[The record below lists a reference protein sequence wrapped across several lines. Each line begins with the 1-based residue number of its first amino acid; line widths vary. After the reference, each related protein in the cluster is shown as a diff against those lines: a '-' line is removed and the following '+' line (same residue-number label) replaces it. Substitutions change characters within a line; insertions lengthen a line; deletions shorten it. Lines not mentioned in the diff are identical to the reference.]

1 MAAGVARLCGD
12 HGPRWALP
20 LRPPLCLACS
30 VETLGD
36 GSASLVRKKHVLSR
50 LQDALAWQALP
61 VVQLLAQD
69 ERVCMHL
76 IGTLFGMLHSVE
88 DSSALNLLVEV
99 LVRLVVELKSEQYL
113 HCILDE
119 SQKELCKATTMR
131 SSLPTFSLL
140 GKLADAIPGFADI
153 LVVKHNNLVDHL
165 LMGLTYPNESIKA
178 AVCYLYGK
186 LYSSPVG
193 TERLSGH
200 FEERLCGVFLNTLE
214 CAQTK
219 ELQVNC
225 LGLLKELLKS
235 DHFVSILMNNS
246 KTEEETENPDF
257 LEGENPLPLVLKK
270 LLLTRDEML
279 QAASSHCMAAVLV
292 HSPSRYAPAFIHA
305 DVPEFLFECLLSK
318 SEILIWS
325 VYCCLLLLTEERLFF
340 SKCHT
345 VYGIESLV
353 RSLQGVLLLNNVE
366 LHKQGLLLFTEIL
379 KRQPVEIKLFTNRG
393 VCIEAIDVL
402 METVNC
408 PVLEVAVEAVKAV
421 AAFLRKDHL
430 SCPPV
435 PYEELQKLLE
445 AVLKRCADLS
455 PPQSSKRHAVSQK
468 LLLVVSQSH
477 PTNRNLGGVPQRQ
490 SQFLLNTLESFRNAC
505 RLAVQFQGDFMAQE
519 NAFTAPNSESKD
531 TLSNFSEFLLR
542 ICDNLCIPMVMSY
555 LERAVSPS
563 VTEVFISTL
572 NTLFTVV
579 PSMRNNILVLHPP
592 DTGAEGQV
600 LLCAEL
606 MPEPLLSHRE
616 EENFSGGQQEMS
628 ELLLKGL
635 PQLNYTIAE
644 SLLLLS
650 ETPEP
655 FFLDQSLCSHQ
666 HCFILLLY
674 FAYTF
679 GDRFVPDAE
688 LFLAVRNFLLSA
700 QDCGDC
706 PPPHILRAALYLLA
720 VCQDK
725 GKALDVRSLSTIK
738 RILDNLPDL
747 SLVYVHCPLL
757 LKFFLRYPE
766 LMGRFGHQVLQLWF
780 SWEDCKQ
787 TEAEEADCGTS
798 SQLNTANPLLP
809 ILKSNSSILLILLDL
824 VSSSSVEVAWKVL
837 MTLRT
842 FLERNEDVLVCDLL
856 RSRFLQILQQLLV
869 ESSSATLQ
877 ANRNLPV
884 LLSLLFLVQLRS
896 KGIRELDSTDLRLL
910 HQVSNLCGK
919 CSPRDTDLLQPS
931 LNFLYWSL
939 HQTTPCS
946 QQRAVA
952 VLLSN
957 VSLLELLQKVLE
969 CTWLWSPPSR
979 PAHLSS
985 EDALLCSGWL
995 LVASFLL
1002 YQHRYNTESLNSSAT
1017 LTHAVVPIPGLSVGP
1032 SSCREGQLLATA
1044 GFWLP
1049 GSSVLLPGSVAK
1061 VEPCLMVAV
1070 PATSCAW
1077 QADSHMLEVLQG
1089 VVRTRETSCQQL
1101 PDNSV
1106 SIMQFLRAV
1115 LRQNFSSSLLVIA
1128 GQNKAPSAT
1137 QPQPS
1142 SLQDTA
1148 LHPLAM
1154 QQVFSLVVSLQ
1165 NLLVHV
1171 QLQRRVMRRREN
1183 ALAAVQCSEKE
1194 DLLLSQAVVACLET
1208 LVEYLYV
1215 KNQDVALHV
1224 ASQPWHRFLL
1234 FTLLSGGQK
1243 SFLQPEVLRLMT
1255 LFVRYQSSNIISQ
1268 KEISQIIQEAAEANI
1283 AELSEA
1289 TSCALHLFLSQI
1301 QSSHYHVEPEQSE
1314 IIQTLLDRLL
1324 GQRTTCVKHQD
1335 IVYPL
1340 IADVCDRGH
1349 YQLPCGERGNMQYL
1363 FFSQTCFCLP
1373 VFITLYCLKRVAVM
1387 EVAMAVI
1394 SCGCGDFLHLDEGI
1408 WMGETFKS
1416 WWLGRI
1422 LDALEVQQWGYVNKI
1437 VMDTEDKILWS
1448 QWSFDFSSGLPTLM
1462 FLTYVGSQVPWLGKG
1477 WFSNENLLSVICQMW
1492 KFHRMPAFP
1501 LVSTHAVNDRCL
1513 GSVAVSLSHIRD

>member
-1 MAAGVARLCGD
+1 
-12 HGPRWALP
+12 
-20 LRPPLCLACS
+20 
-30 VETLGD
+30 
-36 GSASLVRKKHVLSR
+36 
-50 LQDALAWQALP
+50 
-61 VVQLLAQD
+61 
-69 ERVCMHL
+69 
-76 IGTLFGMLHSVE
+76 
-88 DSSALNLLVEV
+88 
-99 LVRLVVELKSEQYL
+99 
-113 HCILDE
+113 
-119 SQKELCKATTMR
+119 MR

-165 LMGLTYPNESIKA
+165 LMGLMYPNEGIKA

-270 LLLTRDEML
+270 LLLTRDELL

-305 DVPEFLFECLLSK
+305 DVPEFLFECLLCK
-318 SEILIWS
+318 SEILMWS

-379 KRQPVEIKLFTNRG
+379 KRQPVEIKLFTNRA

-455 PPQSSKRHAVSQK
+455 PPQSSKRHTGD
-468 LLLVVSQSH
+468 LLFSMSQSH
-477 PTNRNLGGVPQRQ
+477 LTNRNLGRVPQRQ
-490 SQFLLNTLESFRNAC
+490 GQFLHNTLESFRNAC
-505 RLAVQFQGDFMAQE
+505 RLAVQFQGDLMAQE

-542 ICDNLCIPMVMSY
+542 ICDSLCIPMVMSY

-572 NTLFTVV
+572 TTLFTVV
-579 PSMRNNILVLHPP
+579 PSMRNKFSKKLASSSFIRLTLELKARFCSVQSNPVLNH
-592 DTGAEGQV
+592 TCSSF
-600 LLCAEL
+600 LCSLCLNLYSATEKRRT
-606 MPEPLLSHRE
+606 SQE
-616 EENFSGGQQEMS
+616 EQEMS

-655 FFLDQSLCSHQ
+655 FCLDQSLCSHQ

-688 LFLAVRNFLLSA
+688 LFLAVRNFLISA
-700 QDCGDC
+700 QDHGDC

-837 MTLRT
+837 MILRT

-869 ESSSATLQ
+869 ESSSASLQ
-877 ANRNLPV
+877 GNRNLPV

-919 CSPRDTDLLQPS
+919 CRPRDTELLQPS

-979 PAHLSS
+979 PAYLSS

-995 LVASFLL
+995 LVASLLL
-1002 YQHRYNTESLNSSAT
+1002 YQHRYNTEVHQT
-1017 LTHAVVPIPGLSVGP
+1017 LSVD
-1032 SSCREGQLLATA
+1032 LT
-1044 GFWLP
+1044 
-1049 GSSVLLPGSVAK
+1049 
-1061 VEPCLMVAV
+1061 
-1070 PATSCAW
+1070 
-1077 QADSHMLEVLQG
+1077 EVLNA
-1089 VVRTRETSCQQL
+1089 VIFRNKKPIL
-1101 PDNSV
+1101 LLV

-1115 LRQNFSSSLLVIA
+1115 LRQNFSSLLVIV
-1128 GQNKAPSAT
+1128 GQNKAPGAT
-1137 QPQPS
+1137 QSQPS

-1148 LHPLAM
+1148 LYPLAM

-1171 QLQRRVMRRREN
+1171 QLQ
-1183 ALAAVQCSEKE
+1183 K

-1255 LFVRYQSSNIISQ
+1255 LFVRYQSNNIISQ

-1289 TSCALHLFLSQI
+1289 TSCALHLFLSQAAEANMDFLI
-1301 QSSHYHVEPEQSE
+1301 ICPFLLALLLSQGSFTDLEKQRVDSGLEIYKKLFEVKRKDQMNALKNLIELNDINQQYKIIDIMLKGLFKVLEDSRAVLIAADVPPDGPFPQDEKIKDAYSHVVENTAFFGDVVLRFPKIVHHYFDRNSNWNSLIRWGIGFCNLTGVFEQGPHSQVLRLMAQELGISEKSPDYRNPFKTDQSE
-1314 IIQTLLDRLL
+1314 FF
-1324 GQRTTCVKHQD
+1324 
-1335 IVYPL
+1335 PS
-1340 IADVCDRGH
+1340 ADTFQKALRDEEKRRKKEEKRKEIRKG
-1349 YQLPCGERGNMQYL
+1349 PRISR
-1363 FFSQTCFCLP
+1363 SQSEL
-1373 VFITLYCLKRVAVM
+1373 
-1387 EVAMAVI
+1387 
-1394 SCGCGDFLHLDEGI
+1394 
-1408 WMGETFKS
+1408 
-1416 WWLGRI
+1416 
-1422 LDALEVQQWGYVNKI
+1422 
-1437 VMDTEDKILWS
+1437 
-1448 QWSFDFSSGLPTLM
+1448 
-1462 FLTYVGSQVPWLGKG
+1462 
-1477 WFSNENLLSVICQMW
+1477 
-1492 KFHRMPAFP
+1492 
-1501 LVSTHAVNDRCL
+1501 
-1513 GSVAVSLSHIRD
+1513 

>member
-1 MAAGVARLCGD
+1 
-12 HGPRWALP
+12 
-20 LRPPLCLACS
+20 CL
-30 VETLGD
+30 
-36 GSASLVRKKHVLSR
+36 
-50 LQDALAWQALP
+50 
-61 VVQLLAQD
+61 
-69 ERVCMHL
+69 
-76 IGTLFGMLHSVE
+76 
-88 DSSALNLLVEV
+88 V

-113 HCILDE
+113 RCILDE

-131 SSLPTFSLL
+131 GSLPTFTLL

-153 LVVKHNNLVDHL
+153 LVVEHSNLVDHL
-165 LMGLTYPNESIKA
+165 LMGLTYPNEGIKA

-193 TERLSGH
+193 TERLSAH
-200 FEERLCGVFLNTLE
+200 FEERLCGLFLNTLGH
-214 CAQTK
+214 AQTK

-235 DHFVSILMNNS
+235 DHFVSTLMNNS
-246 KTEEETENPDF
+246 KTEEESENPDV
-257 LEGENPLPLVLKK
+257 LQGENPLPLVLKK

-279 QAASSHCMAAVLV
+279 QAASSHCVAAVLV

-305 DVPEFLFECLLSK
+305 DVPEFLFECLLCK

-353 RSLQGVLLLNNVE
+353 RSLQDVLQLNNVE

-379 KRQPVEIKLFTNRG
+379 KRQPVEINLFTHRG

-408 PVLEVAVEAVKAV
+408 PVLEVVVEAVRAV

-430 SCPPV
+430 SSPPV

-455 PPQSSKRHAVSQK
+455 PPQSSKRHAGDLLFSVSH
-468 LLLVVSQSH
+468 SH
-477 PTNRNLGGVPQRQ
+477 SANRNLSRVPQRQ
-490 SQFLLNTLESFRNAC
+490 GEFLLNTLESFRNAC
-505 RLAVQFQGDFMAQE
+505 RLAVEFQSDPMAQE

-531 TLSNFSEFLLR
+531 TLSNFCEFLLR
-542 ICDNLCIPMVMSY
+542 ICDSLCIPMVMNY

-563 VTEVFISTL
+563 VMEVFISTL

-579 PSMRNNILVLHPP
+579 PNMRNKFSKKLASSSFIQLTLELKGRFCSVQSNPALNQACSSFLYS
-592 DTGAEGQV
+592 
-600 LLCAEL
+600 LC
-606 MPEPLLSHRE
+606 LSLYSTTEKERTSSQE
-616 EENFSGGQQEMS
+616 QEMS
-628 ELLLKGL
+628 ELLQKGL
-635 PQLNYTIAE
+635 PQLNYTVAE
-644 SLLLLS
+644 SLLLLA
-650 ETPEP
+650 ETLEP
-655 FFLDQSLCSHQ
+655 FCLDQSLCSHQ

-674 FAYTF
+674 FAYTL
-679 GDRFVPDAE
+679 GDSSNLFECRFVPEAE
-688 LFLAVRNFLLSA
+688 LFVAIRNFLLSA
-700 QDCGDC
+700 QEHGDC
-706 PPPHILRAALYLLA
+706 PPPYVLRAALYLLA

-725 GKALDVRSLSTIK
+725 GKALDLRSLCTIR

-747 SLVYVHCPLL
+747 SLVY
-757 LKFFLRYPE
+757 
-766 LMGRFGHQVLQLWF
+766 GFGHQVLQLWF
-780 SWEDCKQ
+780 SWGDCKQ
-787 TEAEEADCGTS
+787 TETAGGGFGVSDHLDSTS
-798 SQLNTANPLLP
+798 PLLP

-824 VSSSSVEVAWKVL
+824 VCSSSVEVAWKVL

-869 ESSSATLQ
+869 ECSSASLQ

-896 KGIRELDSTDLRLL
+896 KGVRELDSTDFKLL

-919 CSPRDTDLLQPS
+919 CRTMDTDLLQPS

-969 CTWLWSPPSR
+969 CTWLRSPPSE
-979 PAHLSS
+979 PAYLSS

-995 LVASFLL
+995 LAASLLL
-1002 YQHRYNTESLNSSAT
+1002 YQHRYNTEVHQTLSLD
-1017 LTHAVVPIPGLSVGP
+1017 LT
-1032 SSCREGQLLATA
+1032 
-1044 GFWLP
+1044 
-1049 GSSVLLPGSVAK
+1049 
-1061 VEPCLMVAV
+1061 
-1070 PATSCAW
+1070 
-1077 QADSHMLEVLQG
+1077 EVLNAVIFRKKQPI
-1089 VVRTRETSCQQL
+1089 L
-1101 PDNSV
+1101 LLV
-1106 SIMQFLRAV
+1106 SIMQFLKAL
-1115 LRQNFSSSLLVIA
+1115 LRQNFSSSLLVIV
-1128 GQNKAPSAT
+1128 GQNTAQGAM

-1142 SLQDTA
+1142 SLEDAA
-1148 LHPLAM
+1148 LHPLAV
-1154 QQVFSLVVSLQ
+1154 QQVFPLVVSLQ

-1171 QLQRRVMRRREN
+1171 QLQ
-1183 ALAAVQCSEKE
+1183 K

-1255 LFVRYQSSNIISQ
+1255 LFLKYQSSNIISQ
-1268 KEISQIIQEAAEANI
+1268 KEISQILQEASEANL
-1283 AELSEA
+1283 AELPEA
-1289 TSCALHLFLSQI
+1289 MSRALHLFLCQI
-1301 QSSHYHVEPEQSE
+1301 QSSHCQVEPAQSGT
-1314 IIQTLLDRLL
+1314 IQTLLERLL
-1324 GQRTTCVKHQD
+1324 EQRSTCVKHQD
-1335 IVYPL
+1335 IV
-1340 IADVCDRGH
+1340 
-1349 YQLPCGERGNMQYL
+1349 
-1363 FFSQTCFCLP
+1363 
-1373 VFITLYCLKRVAVM
+1373 
-1387 EVAMAVI
+1387 
-1394 SCGCGDFLHLDEGI
+1394 
-1408 WMGETFKS
+1408 
-1416 WWLGRI
+1416 
-1422 LDALEVQQWGYVNKI
+1422 
-1437 VMDTEDKILWS
+1437 
-1448 QWSFDFSSGLPTLM
+1448 
-1462 FLTYVGSQVPWLGKG
+1462 
-1477 WFSNENLLSVICQMW
+1477 
-1492 KFHRMPAFP
+1492 
-1501 LVSTHAVNDRCL
+1501 
-1513 GSVAVSLSHIRD
+1513 

>member
-1 MAAGVARLCGD
+1 
-12 HGPRWALP
+12 
-20 LRPPLCLACS
+20 
-30 VETLGD
+30 
-36 GSASLVRKKHVLSR
+36 LVRKKHVLSR
-50 LQDALAWQALP
+50 LQDALAWQAVS
-61 VVQLLAQD
+61 VVQLLAPD

-76 IGTLFGMLHSVE
+76 IGTLFGLLHSVE
-88 DSSALNLLVEV
+88 DSSALNLFVEV

-113 HCILDE
+113 CCILNE

-131 SSLPTFSLL
+131 SSLPTFALL
-140 GKLADAIPGFADI
+140 GKLADAIPGFAEI

-165 LMGLTYPNESIKA
+165 LMGLMYPNEAIKA

-200 FEERLCGVFLNTLE
+200 FEERLCGVVLNTLG

-219 ELQVNC
+219 ELQINC

-246 KTEEETENPDF
+246 KTEEDTESPHF
-257 LEGENPLPLVLKK
+257 SEGENPLPLVLKK

-305 DVPEFLFECLLSK
+305 DVPEFLFECLLCK

-345 VYGIESLV
+345 VYGIESLL

-430 SCPPV
+430 SSPPV

-455 PPQSSKRHAVSQK
+455 PPQSSKRPA
-468 LLLVVSQSH
+468 SH
-477 PTNRNLGGVPQRQ
+477 PANRNLGRVPQRQ
-490 SQFLLNTLESFRNAC
+490 GQFLLNTLESFRNAC
-505 RLAVQFQGDFMAQE
+505 RLAVEFQGDFMAKE

-542 ICDNLCIPMVMSY
+542 ICDSLCIPMVMSC
-555 LERAVSPS
+555 LERAVSLS

-579 PSMRNNILVLHPP
+579 PNMRNKFSKKLASSSFIRLTLELKARFCSVQSNPVLNH
-592 DTGAEGQV
+592 TCSSFLCSLCLNLYSATEKRRTSQEGK
-600 LLCAEL
+600 E
-606 MPEPLLSHRE
+606 
-616 EENFSGGQQEMS
+616 QEMS
-628 ELLLKGL
+628 ELLQKGL

-655 FFLDQSLCSHQ
+655 FSLDQSLCSHQ

-674 FAYTF
+674 FSYTF
-679 GDRFVPDAE
+679 GDSCYSFHSNLLQCRFVPDAE
-688 LFLAVRNFLLSA
+688 LFVAVRNFLLSA
-700 QDCGDC
+700 QDHGDC

-720 VCQDK
+720 DCQDK
-725 GKALDVRSLSTIK
+725 GKALELRSLSTIR

-757 LKFFLRYPE
+757 LKFFLHYPE
-766 LMGRFGHQVLQLWF
+766 LMGRFGHQILQLWF

-787 TEAEEADCGTS
+787 TEAEEADFGASDQLS
-798 SQLNTANPLLP
+798 SANPLLP

-824 VSSSSVEVAWKVL
+824 VCSSSVEVAWKVL
-837 MTLRT
+837 MALRT

-896 KGIRELDSTDLRLL
+896 KGIRELDSTDFKLL

-919 CSPRDTDLLQPS
+919 CRPRDTDLLQPS

-979 PAHLSS
+979 PAYLSS

-995 LVASFLL
+995 LVASLLL
-1002 YQHRYNTESLNSSAT
+1002 YQHRYNTEVHQT
-1017 LTHAVVPIPGLSVGP
+1017 LSVD
-1032 SSCREGQLLATA
+1032 LT
-1044 GFWLP
+1044 
-1049 GSSVLLPGSVAK
+1049 
-1061 VEPCLMVAV
+1061 
-1070 PATSCAW
+1070 
-1077 QADSHMLEVLQG
+1077 EVLNA
-1089 VVRTRETSCQQL
+1089 VIFRNKKPIL
-1101 PDNSV
+1101 LLV

-1115 LRQNFSSSLLVIA
+1115 LRQNFSSSLLVIV
-1128 GQNKAPSAT
+1128 GQNRAPSAT

-1154 QQVFSLVVSLQ
+1154 QQIFSLVVSLQ
-1165 NLLVHV
+1165 NLLVH
-1171 QLQRRVMRRREN
+1171 
-1183 ALAAVQCSEKE
+1183 K

-1208 LVEYLYV
+1208 LVEYL
-1215 KNQDVALHV
+1215 
-1224 ASQPWHRFLL
+1224 
-1234 FTLLSGGQK
+1234 
-1243 SFLQPEVLRLMT
+1243 
-1255 LFVRYQSSNIISQ
+1255 
-1268 KEISQIIQEAAEANI
+1268 
-1283 AELSEA
+1283 
-1289 TSCALHLFLSQI
+1289 
-1301 QSSHYHVEPEQSE
+1301 
-1314 IIQTLLDRLL
+1314 
-1324 GQRTTCVKHQD
+1324 
-1335 IVYPL
+1335 
-1340 IADVCDRGH
+1340 
-1349 YQLPCGERGNMQYL
+1349 
-1363 FFSQTCFCLP
+1363 
-1373 VFITLYCLKRVAVM
+1373 
-1387 EVAMAVI
+1387 
-1394 SCGCGDFLHLDEGI
+1394 
-1408 WMGETFKS
+1408 
-1416 WWLGRI
+1416 
-1422 LDALEVQQWGYVNKI
+1422 
-1437 VMDTEDKILWS
+1437 
-1448 QWSFDFSSGLPTLM
+1448 
-1462 FLTYVGSQVPWLGKG
+1462 
-1477 WFSNENLLSVICQMW
+1477 
-1492 KFHRMPAFP
+1492 
-1501 LVSTHAVNDRCL
+1501 
-1513 GSVAVSLSHIRD
+1513 

>member
-1 MAAGVARLCGD
+1 MAAGCARPSGG
-12 HGPRWALP
+12 HGARWALP
-20 LRPPLCLACS
+20 LRPPLCLACA

-50 LQDALAWQALP
+50 LHDALAWQALP
-61 VVQLLAQD
+61 VVQLLAPD
-69 ERVCMHL
+69 ERVCIHL
-76 IGTLFGMLHSVE
+76 IGALFGMLHME
-88 DSSALNLLVEV
+88 DSGALDLFIEV

-113 HCILDE
+113 RCILDE

-131 SSLPTFSLL
+131 GSLPTFTLL

-153 LVVKHNNLVDHL
+153 LVVEHSNLVDHL
-165 LMGLTYPNESIKA
+165 LMGLTYPNEGIKA

-193 TERLSGH
+193 TERLSAL
-200 FEERLCGVFLNTLE
+200 FEERLCGLFLNTLGH
-214 CAQTK
+214 AQTK

-225 LGLLKELLKS
+225 LGLLKELLKC

-246 KTEEETENPDF
+246 KTEEESENPDL
-257 LEGENPLPLVLKK
+257 LEGDNPLPLVLKK

-279 QAASSHCMAAVLV
+279 QAASSHCVAAVLV

-305 DVPEFLFECLLSK
+305 DVPEFLFECLSCN

-353 RSLQGVLLLNNVE
+353 RSLQDVLQLNNVE

-408 PVLEVAVEAVKAV
+408 PVLEVVVEAVRAV

-430 SCPPV
+430 SSPPV

-455 PPQSSKRHAVSQK
+455 PPQSSKRHAGD
-468 LLLVVSQSH
+468 LLFSVSQSH
-477 PTNRNLGGVPQRQ
+477 PANRSLSRVPQRQ
-490 SQFLLNTLESFRNAC
+490 GQFLLNTLESFRNAC
-505 RLAVQFQGDFMAQE
+505 RLAVEFQSDPMAQE

-542 ICDNLCIPMVMSY
+542 ICDSLCIPMVMNY

-563 VTEVFISTL
+563 VMEVFISTL

-579 PSMRNNILVLHPP
+579 PNMRNKFSKKLASSSFIRLTLELKARFCSVQSNPALNQ
-592 DTGAEGQV
+592 ACSSF
-600 LLCAEL
+600 LCSL
-606 MPEPLLSHRE
+606 CLSLYSTTEKERTSSQE
-616 EENFSGGQQEMS
+616 EQEMS
-628 ELLLKGL
+628 ELLQKGL

-644 SLLLLS
+644 SLLLLA

-655 FFLDQSLCSHQ
+655 FSLDQSLCSHQ
-666 HCFILLLY
+666 HCFILLLH
-674 FAYTF
+674 FAYTL
-679 GDRFVPDAE
+679 GDRFVPEAE
-688 LFLAVRNFLLSA
+688 LFLAIRNFLLSA
-700 QDCGDC
+700 QDHGDC
-706 PPPHILRAALYLLA
+706 PPPYILRAALYLLA

-725 GKALDVRSLSTIK
+725 GKALDLRSLCTIR

-757 LKFFLRYPE
+757 LKFFLRYRE

-780 SWEDCKQ
+780 SWGDCKQ
-787 TEAEEADCGTS
+787 TETEEAGFGGSDQLS
-798 SQLNTANPLLP
+798 SANPLLP

-824 VSSSSVEVAWKVL
+824 VCSSSVEVAWKVL

-856 RSRFLQILQQLLV
+856 RSQFLQILQQLLV
-869 ESSSATLQ
+869 ESSSASLQ

-896 KGIRELDSTDLRLL
+896 KGVRELDSTDFKLL

-919 CSPRDTDLLQPS
+919 CRPRDTDLLQPS

-969 CTWLWSPPSR
+969 CTWLRSPPCE
-979 PAHLSS
+979 PAYLSS

-995 LVASFLL
+995 LVASLLL
-1002 YQHRYNTESLNSSAT
+1002 YQHRYNTEVHQTLSLD
-1017 LTHAVVPIPGLSVGP
+1017 LT
-1032 SSCREGQLLATA
+1032 
-1044 GFWLP
+1044 
-1049 GSSVLLPGSVAK
+1049 
-1061 VEPCLMVAV
+1061 
-1070 PATSCAW
+1070 
-1077 QADSHMLEVLQG
+1077 EVLNAIIF
-1089 VVRTRETSCQQL
+1089 RKKKPIL
-1101 PDNSV
+1101 LLV

-1115 LRQNFSSSLLVIA
+1115 LRQNFSSSLLVIV
-1128 GQNKAPSAT
+1128 GQNTAQGAA

-1142 SLQDTA
+1142 SLQDAA
-1148 LHPLAM
+1148 LQPLAM
-1154 QQVFSLVVSLQ
+1154 QQVSSLVVSLQ

-1171 QLQRRVMRRREN
+1171 QLQ
-1183 ALAAVQCSEKE
+1183 K

-1234 FTLLSGGQK
+1234 FTLLNGGQK
-1243 SFLQPEVLRLMT
+1243 SFLQPEVLRLMA
-1255 LFVRYQSSNIISQ
+1255 LFLRYQSSNIISQ
-1268 KEISQIIQEAAEANI
+1268 KEISQILQEAAEANF
-1283 AELSEA
+1283 AELPEA
-1289 TSCALHLFLSQI
+1289 TSRALHLFLCQM
-1301 QSSHYHVEPEQSE
+1301 QSSHGQVEPVQSRT
-1314 IIQTLLDRLL
+1314 IQTLLERLL
-1324 GQRTTCVKHQD
+1324 GQRTTCAKHQD
-1335 IVYPL
+1335 IV
-1340 IADVCDRGH
+1340 
-1349 YQLPCGERGNMQYL
+1349 
-1363 FFSQTCFCLP
+1363 
-1373 VFITLYCLKRVAVM
+1373 
-1387 EVAMAVI
+1387 
-1394 SCGCGDFLHLDEGI
+1394 
-1408 WMGETFKS
+1408 
-1416 WWLGRI
+1416 
-1422 LDALEVQQWGYVNKI
+1422 
-1437 VMDTEDKILWS
+1437 
-1448 QWSFDFSSGLPTLM
+1448 
-1462 FLTYVGSQVPWLGKG
+1462 
-1477 WFSNENLLSVICQMW
+1477 
-1492 KFHRMPAFP
+1492 
-1501 LVSTHAVNDRCL
+1501 CL

>member
-1 MAAGVARLCGD
+1 MAAARWLL
-12 HGPRWALP
+12 W
-20 LRPPLCLACS
+20 
-30 VETLGD
+30 
-36 GSASLVRKKHVLSR
+36 LVRKKHVLSR

-140 GKLADAIPGFADI
+140 GKLADSIPGFADT

-165 LMGLTYPNESIKA
+165 LMGLTYPNEGIKA

-193 TERLSGH
+193 IERLSGH
-200 FEERLCGVFLNTLE
+200 FEERLCGVFLNILE

-246 KTEEETENPDF
+246 KAEEETENPDF

-292 HSPSRYAPAFIHA
+292 HSPSRYAPAFIRA
-305 DVPEFLFECLLSK
+305 DVPEFLFECLLCK

-393 VCIEAIDVL
+393 VCMEAIDVL
-402 METVNC
+402 TETVNC

-430 SCPPV
+430 SSPPV

-455 PPQSSKRHAVSQK
+455 PPQSSKRHAGD
-468 LLLVVSQSH
+468 LLFSVSQSH
-477 PTNRNLGGVPQRQ
+477 PANRNLGRVPQRQ
-490 SQFLLNTLESFRNAC
+490 GQFLLNTLESFRNAC

-542 ICDNLCIPMVMSY
+542 ICDSLCIPMVMSY

-563 VTEVFISTL
+563 VAEVFISTL

-579 PSMRNNILVLHPP
+579 PSMRNKFSKKLASSSFIRLTLELKARFCSVQSNPVLNH
-592 DTGAEGQV
+592 TCSSF
-600 LLCAEL
+600 LCSLCLNLYSATEKRRT
-606 MPEPLLSHRE
+606 SQE
-616 EENFSGGQQEMS
+616 EQEMS
-628 ELLLKGL
+628 ELLLKSL

-666 HCFILLLY
+666 HSFILLLY

-700 QDCGDC
+700 QDRGDC

-720 VCQDK
+720 VCQDR

-738 RILDNLPDL
+738 RILDNLSDL

-787 TEAEEADCGTS
+787 AEAEEADFGTS

-856 RSRFLQILQQLLV
+856 RSRFLQILQQLLI

-919 CSPRDTDLLQPS
+919 CRPRDTDLLQPS

-939 HQTTPCS
+939 HQTTPFS
-946 QQRAVA
+946 QQKAVA

-969 CTWLWSPPSR
+969 STWLWSPPVR
-979 PAHLSS
+979 AAYLSS

-995 LVASFLL
+995 LVASLLL
-1002 YQHRYNTESLNSSAT
+1002 YQHRYNTEVHQT
-1017 LTHAVVPIPGLSVGP
+1017 LSVD
-1032 SSCREGQLLATA
+1032 LT
-1044 GFWLP
+1044 
-1049 GSSVLLPGSVAK
+1049 
-1061 VEPCLMVAV
+1061 
-1070 PATSCAW
+1070 
-1077 QADSHMLEVLQG
+1077 EVLNA
-1089 VVRTRETSCQQL
+1089 VIFRNKKPIL
-1101 PDNSV
+1101 LLV

-1115 LRQNFSSSLLVIA
+1115 LQQNFSSSLLVIV
-1128 GQNKAPSAT
+1128 GQSTPPSAT

-1154 QQVFSLVVSLQ
+1154 QQVFLLVVSLQ

-1171 QLQRRVMRRREN
+1171 QLQ
-1183 ALAAVQCSEKE
+1183 K

-1283 AELSEA
+1283 GELSEA
-1289 TSCALHLFLSQI
+1289 TSCALHLFLSQL
-1301 QSSHYHVEPEQSE
+1301 QSSHYQVEPEQSG
-1314 IIQTLLDRLL
+1314 IVQTLLDRLL
-1324 GQRTTCVKHQD
+1324 GQKTTCVKHQD
-1335 IVYPL
+1335 IV
-1340 IADVCDRGH
+1340 
-1349 YQLPCGERGNMQYL
+1349 
-1363 FFSQTCFCLP
+1363 
-1373 VFITLYCLKRVAVM
+1373 
-1387 EVAMAVI
+1387 
-1394 SCGCGDFLHLDEGI
+1394 
-1408 WMGETFKS
+1408 
-1416 WWLGRI
+1416 
-1422 LDALEVQQWGYVNKI
+1422 
-1437 VMDTEDKILWS
+1437 
-1448 QWSFDFSSGLPTLM
+1448 
-1462 FLTYVGSQVPWLGKG
+1462 
-1477 WFSNENLLSVICQMW
+1477 
-1492 KFHRMPAFP
+1492 
-1501 LVSTHAVNDRCL
+1501 CL
-1513 GSVAVSLSHIRD
+1513 GSVAVSLSHIGD

>member
-1 MAAGVARLCGD
+1 MAAVPCGG

-20 LRPPLCLACS
+20 LRPPLCLACA

-36 GSASLVRKKHVLSR
+36 GSASLVRRKHVLSR
-50 LQDALAWQALP
+50 LQDALAWQTLP
-61 VVQLLAQD
+61 VVQLLAPD

-113 HCILDE
+113 YFILDE

-140 GKLADAIPGFADI
+140 GKLADAIPGFAEI

-165 LMGLTYPNESIKA
+165 LMGLTYPNEGIKA

-200 FEERLCGVFLNTLE
+200 FEERLCGVFLNTLG

-219 ELQVNC
+219 ELQINC

-235 DHFVSILMNNS
+235 DHFVSVFMNNL
-246 KTEEETENPDF
+246 KTEEESENPDF

-305 DVPEFLFECLLSK
+305 DVPEFLFECLLCK

-430 SCPPV
+430 SSPPV

-455 PPQSSKRHAVSQK
+455 PPQSSKRHAGD
-468 LLLVVSQSH
+468 LLFSVSQSH
-477 PTNRNLGGVPQRQ
+477 LANTNLGRVPQRQ
-490 SQFLLNTLESFRNAC
+490 GQFLLSTLESFRNAC
-505 RLAVQFQGDFMAQE
+505 RLAVEFQDDFMAQE

-542 ICDNLCIPMVMSY
+542 ICDSLCIPMVMSY

-579 PSMRNNILVLHPP
+579 PSMRNKFSKKLASSSFIRLTLEVKARFCSVQSSPVLNH
-592 DTGAEGQV
+592 TCSSF
-600 LLCAEL
+600 LCSLCLNLYSATEK
-606 MPEPLLSHRE
+606 MRTSSQE
-616 EENFSGGQQEMS
+616 EEEMS
-628 ELLLKGL
+628 ELLQKGL

-700 QDCGDC
+700 QDHGDC
-706 PPPHILRAALYLLA
+706 PPPQILRAALYLLA

-725 GKALDVRSLSTIK
+725 GKALDMRSLSTIR

-787 TEAEEADCGTS
+787 TEAEEADFGS
-798 SQLNTANPLLP
+798 SDQLNSANPLLP

-824 VSSSSVEVAWKVL
+824 VCSSSVEVAWKVL

-842 FLERNEDVLVCDLL
+842 FLEKNEDVLVCDLL

-877 ANRNLPV
+877 ANRNLPI

-896 KGIRELDSTDLRLL
+896 KGTRELDSTDFKLL
-910 HQVSNLCGK
+910 HQVCNLCGK
-919 CSPRDTDLLQPS
+919 CKPRDTDLLQPS

-979 PAHLSS
+979 PACLSS

-995 LVASFLL
+995 LVASLLL
-1002 YQHRYNTESLNSSAT
+1002 YQHHYNTEVHQT
-1017 LTHAVVPIPGLSVGP
+1017 LSVD
-1032 SSCREGQLLATA
+1032 LT
-1044 GFWLP
+1044 
-1049 GSSVLLPGSVAK
+1049 
-1061 VEPCLMVAV
+1061 
-1070 PATSCAW
+1070 
-1077 QADSHMLEVLQG
+1077 EVLNA
-1089 VVRTRETSCQQL
+1089 VIFRNKKPIL
-1101 PDNSV
+1101 LIV

-1115 LRQNFSSSLLVIA
+1115 LRQNFSSSLLVIV
-1128 GQNKAPSAT
+1128 GQNTAPSAT

-1142 SLQDTA
+1142 SLQDSA
-1148 LHPLAM
+1148 LRPLAI

-1171 QLQRRVMRRREN
+1171 QLQ
-1183 ALAAVQCSEKE
+1183 K

-1208 LVEYLYV
+1208 LVEYLCV

-1283 AELSEA
+1283 AELPEA
-1289 TSCALHLFLSQI
+1289 TSHALHLFLSQI
-1301 QSSHYHVEPEQSE
+1301 QNSHYQVEPEQSG
-1314 IIQTLLDRLL
+1314 IIPTLLDRLL

-1335 IVYPL
+1335 IV
-1340 IADVCDRGH
+1340 
-1349 YQLPCGERGNMQYL
+1349 
-1363 FFSQTCFCLP
+1363 
-1373 VFITLYCLKRVAVM
+1373 
-1387 EVAMAVI
+1387 
-1394 SCGCGDFLHLDEGI
+1394 
-1408 WMGETFKS
+1408 
-1416 WWLGRI
+1416 
-1422 LDALEVQQWGYVNKI
+1422 
-1437 VMDTEDKILWS
+1437 
-1448 QWSFDFSSGLPTLM
+1448 
-1462 FLTYVGSQVPWLGKG
+1462 
-1477 WFSNENLLSVICQMW
+1477 
-1492 KFHRMPAFP
+1492 
-1501 LVSTHAVNDRCL
+1501 CL
-1513 GSVAVSLSHIRD
+1513 GSVAVSLSHIGD

>member
-1 MAAGVARLCGD
+1 MAAGVPVPVPCGD

-20 LRPPLCLACS
+20 LRPPLCLACA

-36 GSASLVRKKHVLSR
+36 GSLVRKKHVLSR

-61 VVQLLAQD
+61 VVQLLAPD

-76 IGTLFGMLHSVE
+76 IGTLFGKSFAE
-88 DSSALNLLVEV
+88 AWF

-113 HCILDE
+113 YCILDE

-140 GKLADAIPGFADI
+140 GKLADAIPGFY
-153 LVVKHNNLVDHL
+153 VMSHSMDHL
-165 LMGLTYPNESIKA
+165 LMGLTYPNERIKA

-200 FEERLCGVFLNTLE
+200 FEERLCGVFLNTLG

-219 ELQVNC
+219 ELQINC

-235 DHFVSILMNNS
+235 DHFVSIFMNNL
-246 KTEEETENPDF
+246 KTEEESENTDF

-305 DVPEFLFECLLSK
+305 DVPEFLFECLLCK
-318 SEILIWS
+318 SEVVIWS

-353 RSLQGVLLLNNVE
+353 KSLQGVLLLNNVE
-366 LHKQGLLLFTEIL
+366 LHKQGLLLFTEIM

-408 PVLEVAVEAVKAV
+408 PVLEVAVEAVQAV

-430 SCPPV
+430 SSPPV

-455 PPQSSKRHAVSQK
+455 PPQS
-468 LLLVVSQSH
+468 
-477 PTNRNLGGVPQRQ
+477 TNRNLGRAPQRQ
-490 SQFLLNTLESFRNAC
+490 GQFLLNTLESFRNAC
-505 RLAVQFQGDFMAQE
+505 RLAVEFQGDFMAQE

-542 ICDNLCIPMVMSY
+542 ICDSLCIPMVMSY

-572 NTLFTVV
+572 NTLFAVV
-579 PSMRNNILVLHPP
+579 PSMRNKFSKKLGMRTFLIISC
-592 DTGAEGQV
+592 
-600 LLCAEL
+600 LLIFLFLE
-606 MPEPLLSHRE
+606 
-616 EENFSGGQQEMS
+616 QEMS
-628 ELLLKGL
+628 ELLQKGL

-666 HCFILLLY
+666 HCFLLLLY

-700 QDCGDC
+700 QDHGDC

-725 GKALDVRSLSTIK
+725 DKALDMRSLSTIR

-757 LKFFLRYPE
+757 LKFFLHYPE
-766 LMGRFGHQVLQLWF
+766 LMGKCGHQVLQLWF

-787 TEAEEADCGTS
+787 TEVEEADFGSSDQLTS
-798 SQLNTANPLLP
+798 ANPLLP
-809 ILKSNSSILLILLDL
+809 ILKSNTSILLILLDL
-824 VSSSSVEVAWKVL
+824 VCSSSVEVAWKVL

-869 ESSSATLQ
+869 ETELSVPFL
-877 ANRNLPV
+877 ANRNLPI

-896 KGIRELDSTDLRLL
+896 KGIRELDSTDFKLL
-910 HQVSNLCGK
+910 HQVCNLCGK
-919 CSPRDTDLLQPS
+919 CTPRDTDLLQPS

-946 QQRAVA
+946 QQRAAA

-969 CTWLWSPPSR
+969 CTWLWSSPSR
-979 PAHLSS
+979 PACLSS

-995 LVASFLL
+995 LVASLLL
-1002 YQHRYNTESLNSSAT
+1002 YQHRYNTEVHQT
-1017 LTHAVVPIPGLSVGP
+1017 LSVDLTEVLNAVIFRNKKP
-1032 SSCREGQLLATA
+1032 
-1044 GFWLP
+1044 
-1049 GSSVLLPGSVAK
+1049 VLL
-1061 VEPCLMVAV
+1061 L
-1070 PATSCAW
+1070 
-1077 QADSHMLEVLQG
+1077 
-1089 VVRTRETSCQQL
+1089 
-1101 PDNSV
+1101 V

-1128 GQNKAPSAT
+1128 GQNTAPSAT

-1142 SLQDTA
+1142 SLQDSA

-1165 NLLVHV
+1165 NLLVH
-1171 QLQRRVMRRREN
+1171 
-1183 ALAAVQCSEKE
+1183 K

-1243 SFLQPEVLRLMT
+1243 SFLQPEVLRMMT
-1255 LFVRYQSSNIISQ
+1255 LVSSRRVGCSP
-1268 KEISQIIQEAAEANI
+1268 S
-1283 AELSEA
+1283 
-1289 TSCALHLFLSQI
+1289 FLI
-1301 QSSHYHVEPEQSE
+1301 RWYN
-1314 IIQTLLDRLL
+1314 
-1324 GQRTTCVKHQD
+1324 
-1335 IVYPL
+1335 
-1340 IADVCDRGH
+1340 ARG
-1349 YQLPCGERGNMQYL
+1349 L
-1363 FFSQTCFCLP
+1363 
-1373 VFITLYCLKRVAVM
+1373 
-1387 EVAMAVI
+1387 VI
-1394 SCGCGDFLHLDEGI
+1394 
-1408 WMGETFKS
+1408 
-1416 WWLGRI
+1416 
-1422 LDALEVQQWGYVNKI
+1422 
-1437 VMDTEDKILWS
+1437 
-1448 QWSFDFSSGLPTLM
+1448 
-1462 FLTYVGSQVPWLGKG
+1462 GS
-1477 WFSNENLLSVICQMW
+1477 
-1492 KFHRMPAFP
+1492 
-1501 LVSTHAVNDRCL
+1501 
-1513 GSVAVSLSHIRD
+1513 

>member
-1 MAAGVARLCGD
+1 
-12 HGPRWALP
+12 
-20 LRPPLCLACS
+20 
-30 VETLGD
+30 
-36 GSASLVRKKHVLSR
+36 LVRKKHVLSR

-61 VVQLLAQD
+61 VVQLLAPE
-69 ERVCMHL
+69 ERVCMRL

-88 DSSALNLLVEV
+88 DSGALNLLVEV
-99 LVRLVVELKSEQYL
+99 LVRLVAELKSEQYL
-113 HCILDE
+113 CCILDE

-131 SSLPTFSLL
+131 SSLPTFALL

-165 LMGLTYPNESIKA
+165 LMGLTYPNEGIKA

-200 FEERLCGVFLNTLE
+200 FEERLCGVFLNTLG

-246 KTEEETENPDF
+246 KTEEETENSEF

-270 LLLTRDEML
+270 LLLTRDEIL

-305 DVPEFLFECLLSK
+305 DVPEFLFECLLCK

-379 KRQPVEIKLFTNRG
+379 ERQPVEIKLFTNRS
-393 VCIEAIDVL
+393 VCIKAIDVL

-430 SCPPV
+430 SSPPV

-455 PPQSSKRHAVSQK
+455 PPQGSKRHA
-468 LLLVVSQSH
+468 SH
-477 PTNRNLGGVPQRQ
+477 PANKNLGRAPQRQ
-490 SQFLLNTLESFRNAC
+490 GQFLLNTLESFRNAC
-505 RLAVQFQGDFMAQE
+505 RLAVEFQGDFMAQE
-519 NAFTAPNSESKD
+519 NAFTVPNSESKD

-542 ICDNLCIPMVMSY
+542 ICDSLCIPMVMNY
-555 LERAVSPS
+555 LERAVSLS

-579 PSMRNNILVLHPP
+579 PNMRNKFSKKLASSSFIRLTVELKARFCSVQSNPVLNQTCSSFLCSLCLNLYSATEKMRTSSQEGNCSIDTPYLCLPAYILFL
-592 DTGAEGQV
+592 E
-600 LLCAEL
+600 
-606 MPEPLLSHRE
+606 
-616 EENFSGGQQEMS
+616 QEMS
-628 ELLLKGL
+628 KLLQKGL
-635 PQLNYTIAE
+635 PLLNYTIAE

-655 FFLDQSLCSHQ
+655 FSLDQSLCSQQ
-666 HCFILLLY
+666 HCFILLLC

-679 GDRFVPDAE
+679 GDSFHSNLLECRFVPDAE

-700 QDCGDC
+700 QDHGDC

-725 GKALDVRSLSTIK
+725 GKALDLRSLSTIR

-787 TEAEEADCGTS
+787 TDAEEADFGTS
-798 SQLNTANPLLP
+798 DQLNCASPLLP

-824 VSSSSVEVAWKVL
+824 VCSSSVEVAWKVL

-896 KGIRELDSTDLRLL
+896 KGIRELDSTDFKLL

-919 CSPRDTDLLQPS
+919 CRPRDTDLLQPS

-969 CTWLWSPPSR
+969 CTWLCSPPSE
-979 PAHLSS
+979 PAHLSP

-995 LVASFLL
+995 LVASLLL
-1002 YQHRYNTESLNSSAT
+1002 YQHRYNTEVHQTLSLD
-1017 LTHAVVPIPGLSVGP
+1017 LT
-1032 SSCREGQLLATA
+1032 
-1044 GFWLP
+1044 
-1049 GSSVLLPGSVAK
+1049 
-1061 VEPCLMVAV
+1061 
-1070 PATSCAW
+1070 
-1077 QADSHMLEVLQG
+1077 EVLNA
-1089 VVRTRETSCQQL
+1089 VIFRNRKPIL
-1101 PDNSV
+1101 LLV
-1106 SIMQFLRAV
+1106 SIMQFLRAA
-1115 LRQNFSSSLLVIA
+1115 LQQNFSSSLLVIV
-1128 GQNKAPSAT
+1128 GQNSAPSAT
-1137 QPQPS
+1137 PPQPS
-1142 SLQDTA
+1142 SLQDAA
-1148 LHPLAM
+1148 LHPLAT
-1154 QQVFSLVVSLQ
+1154 QQVFSLVASLQ
-1165 NLLVHV
+1165 NLLVHKD
-1171 QLQRRVMRRREN
+1171 M
-1183 ALAAVQCSEKE
+1183 
-1194 DLLLSQAVVACLET
+1194 LLSQAVVACLET
-1208 LVEYLYV
+1208 LVEYL
-1215 KNQDVALHV
+1215 
-1224 ASQPWHRFLL
+1224 
-1234 FTLLSGGQK
+1234 
-1243 SFLQPEVLRLMT
+1243 
-1255 LFVRYQSSNIISQ
+1255 
-1268 KEISQIIQEAAEANI
+1268 
-1283 AELSEA
+1283 
-1289 TSCALHLFLSQI
+1289 
-1301 QSSHYHVEPEQSE
+1301 
-1314 IIQTLLDRLL
+1314 
-1324 GQRTTCVKHQD
+1324 
-1335 IVYPL
+1335 
-1340 IADVCDRGH
+1340 
-1349 YQLPCGERGNMQYL
+1349 
-1363 FFSQTCFCLP
+1363 
-1373 VFITLYCLKRVAVM
+1373 
-1387 EVAMAVI
+1387 
-1394 SCGCGDFLHLDEGI
+1394 
-1408 WMGETFKS
+1408 
-1416 WWLGRI
+1416 
-1422 LDALEVQQWGYVNKI
+1422 
-1437 VMDTEDKILWS
+1437 
-1448 QWSFDFSSGLPTLM
+1448 
-1462 FLTYVGSQVPWLGKG
+1462 
-1477 WFSNENLLSVICQMW
+1477 
-1492 KFHRMPAFP
+1492 
-1501 LVSTHAVNDRCL
+1501 
-1513 GSVAVSLSHIRD
+1513 

>member
-1 MAAGVARLCGD
+1 SRRRLMAAGSVGPCGD

-20 LRPPLCLACS
+20 LHPPLCLACA

-36 GSASLVRKKHVLSR
+36 CSLVRKKHVLSR
-50 LQDALAWQALP
+50 LQDALAWQALTI
-61 VVQLLAQD
+61 VQLLAPD

-76 IGTLFGMLHSVE
+76 IGTLFGKI
-88 DSSALNLLVEV
+88 LVQ
-99 LVRLVVELKSEQYL
+99 LVVELKSEQYL
-113 HCILDE
+113 HCILGE

-153 LVVKHNNLVDHL
+153 LVVKHSDVVDHL
-165 LMGLTYPNESIKA
+165 LMGLTYPNEGIKA

-193 TERLSGH
+193 TEQLSGH
-200 FEERLCGVFLNTLE
+200 FEERLCGVFLNTLG

-235 DHFVSILMNNS
+235 DRFVSILMNNS

-257 LEGENPLPLVLKK
+257 LVGENPLPLVLKK

-305 DVPEFLFECLLSK
+305 DVPEFLFECLLCK
-318 SEILIWS
+318 NEILMWS
-325 VYCCLLLLTEERLFF
+325 LYCCLLLLTEERLFF

-353 RSLQGVLLLNNVE
+353 RSLQDVLLLNNVE

-379 KRQPVEIKLFTNRG
+379 KRQPVEIKLFTSQG

-402 METVNC
+402 VETMNC
-408 PVLEVAVEAVKAV
+408 PVLDVAVEAVKAV
-421 AAFLRKDHL
+421 AAFLSRYKILKTSLL
-430 SCPPV
+430 S
-435 PYEELQKLLE
+435 QGNLLFS
-445 AVLKRCADLS
+445 A
-455 PPQSSKRHAVSQK
+455 
-468 LLLVVSQSH
+468 SQSH
-477 PTNRNLGGVPQRQ
+477 LANRNLGRIPQRQ
-490 SQFLLNTLESFRNAC
+490 GQFLLNTLESFRNAC
-505 RLAVQFQGDFMAQE
+505 RLAVEFQGDFMAQE
-519 NAFTAPNSESKD
+519 NAFTAPNSQSKD

-542 ICDNLCIPMVMSY
+542 ICDSLCIPMVMSY
-555 LERAVSPS
+555 LETAVSAS

-579 PSMRNNILVLHPP
+579 PSMRNKFSKKL
-592 DTGAEGQV
+592 GMR
-600 LLCAEL
+600 LLWDR
-606 MPEPLLSHRE
+606 PSLLSLSALLHSNPVLNHTCSSFLGSLCLNLHSAIEKRRTSSQE
-616 EENFSGGQQEMS
+616 EMS
-628 ELLLKGL
+628 ELLQKGL

-655 FFLDQSLCSHQ
+655 FFLDESLCSHQ

-688 LFLAVRNFLLSA
+688 LFVAVRNFLLSA
-700 QDCGDC
+700 QDHGDC
-706 PPPHILRAALYLLA
+706 PPPHIIRAALYLLA

-725 GKALDVRSLSTIK
+725 GKALDMRSLSTMR

-757 LKFFLRYPE
+757 LNFFLRYPE

-780 SWEDCKQ
+780 CWEDCKW
-787 TEAEEADCGTS
+787 TEAEEADFGAS
-798 SQLNTANPLLP
+798 NQLNSADPLLP

-824 VSSSSVEVAWKVL
+824 VCSSSVEVAWKVL

-842 FLERNEDVLVCDLL
+842 FLERNKDVLVCDLL

-869 ESSSATLQ
+869 ETKLSVPFL

-884 LLSLLFLVQLRS
+884 LLNLLFLVQLRS
-896 KGIRELDSTDLRLL
+896 NGIRELDSTDFKLL

-919 CSPRDTDLLQPS
+919 CRPRDTDLLQPS

-952 VLLSN
+952 VLVSN

-979 PAHLSS
+979 PAYLSS

-995 LVASFLL
+995 LVASLLL
-1002 YQHRYNTESLNSSAT
+1002 YQHRYNTQVHQTVSVDLTEVLN
-1017 LTHAVVPIPGLSVGP
+1017 AVIFRNKKP
-1032 SSCREGQLLATA
+1032 
-1044 GFWLP
+1044 
-1049 GSSVLLPGSVAK
+1049 VLL
-1061 VEPCLMVAV
+1061 L
-1070 PATSCAW
+1070 
-1077 QADSHMLEVLQG
+1077 
-1089 VVRTRETSCQQL
+1089 
-1101 PDNSV
+1101 V

-1115 LRQNFSSSLLVIA
+1115 LQQNFSSSLLVIV
-1128 GQNKAPSAT
+1128 GQNTAAGGT
-1137 QPQPS
+1137 QAQPS

-1165 NLLVHV
+1165 NLLVH
-1171 QLQRRVMRRREN
+1171 
-1183 ALAAVQCSEKE
+1183 K

-1208 LVEYLYV
+1208 LVKYLYV

-1234 FTLLSGGQK
+1234 FILLSGGPK

-1255 LFVRYQSSNIISQ
+1255 LFVRYQSRNNISQ
-1268 KEISQIIQEAAEANI
+1268 KEISQILHEAAEANI
-1283 AELSEA
+1283 AELPAA
-1289 TSCALHLFLSQI
+1289 TSCALHLFLSQ
-1301 QSSHYHVEPEQSE
+1301 VREQ
-1314 IIQTLLDRLL
+1314 
-1324 GQRTTCVKHQD
+1324 
-1335 IVYPL
+1335 
-1340 IADVCDRGH
+1340 
-1349 YQLPCGERGNMQYL
+1349 
-1363 FFSQTCFCLP
+1363 
-1373 VFITLYCLKRVAVM
+1373 
-1387 EVAMAVI
+1387 
-1394 SCGCGDFLHLDEGI
+1394 
-1408 WMGETFKS
+1408 
-1416 WWLGRI
+1416 
-1422 LDALEVQQWGYVNKI
+1422 
-1437 VMDTEDKILWS
+1437 
-1448 QWSFDFSSGLPTLM
+1448 
-1462 FLTYVGSQVPWLGKG
+1462 
-1477 WFSNENLLSVICQMW
+1477 
-1492 KFHRMPAFP
+1492 
-1501 LVSTHAVNDRCL
+1501 
-1513 GSVAVSLSHIRD
+1513 

>member
-1 MAAGVARLCGD
+1 MAVEAEGPCGD

-88 DSSALNLLVEV
+88 DSSTLNLLAEV

-140 GKLADAIPGFADI
+140 GKLADAVPGFADI

-165 LMGLTYPNESIKA
+165 LMGLTYPNEGIKA

-292 HSPSRYAPAFIHA
+292 HSPSRYAPAFIRA
-305 DVPEFLFECLLSK
+305 DVPEFLFECLLCK

-353 RSLQGVLLLNNVE
+353 KSLRGVLLLNNVE
-366 LHKQGLLLFTEIL
+366 LHKQGLLLLTEIL

-421 AAFLRKDHL
+421 TVFLRKDHL

-455 PPQSSKRHAVSQK
+455 PPQSSKRHAGDLFS
-468 LLLVVSQSH
+468 VSQSH
-477 PTNRNLGGVPQRQ
+477 LANRNLGRVPQRQ
-490 SQFLLNTLESFRNAC
+490 GQFLLNTLESFRNAC

-519 NAFTAPNSESKD
+519 NAFTAPNSVRKD

-542 ICDNLCIPMVMSY
+542 ICDSLCIPMVMSY

-579 PSMRNNILVLHPP
+579 PSMRNKFSKKLASSSFIRLTLELKARFCSVQSNPVLNH
-592 DTGAEGQV
+592 TCSSF
-600 LLCAEL
+600 LCSLCLNLYSATEKRRT
-606 MPEPLLSHRE
+606 SQE
-616 EENFSGGQQEMS
+616 EQEMS

-700 QDCGDC
+700 QDHGDC
-706 PPPHILRAALYLLA
+706 PPPHIIRAALYLLA

-787 TEAEEADCGTS
+787 TEAEEADFGTS

-842 FLERNEDVLVCDLL
+842 FLERNDDVLVCDLL
-856 RSRFLQILQQLLV
+856 RSRFLQILQQQLV

-919 CSPRDTDLLQPS
+919 CRPRDTDLLQPS

-969 CTWLWSPPSR
+969 STWLWSPPSR
-979 PAHLSS
+979 PAYLSS

-995 LVASFLL
+995 LVASLLL
-1002 YQHRYNTESLNSSAT
+1002 YQHRYNTEVHQT
-1017 LTHAVVPIPGLSVGP
+1017 LSVD
-1032 SSCREGQLLATA
+1032 L
-1044 GFWLP
+1044 
-1049 GSSVLLPGSVAK
+1049 AK
-1061 VEPCLMVAV
+1061 VLNAV
-1070 PATSCAW
+1070 IFRNKKPI
-1077 QADSHMLEVLQG
+1077 LL
-1089 VVRTRETSCQQL
+1089 L
-1101 PDNSV
+1101 V
-1106 SIMQFLRAV
+1106 SIMQFLRAL
-1115 LRQNFSSSLLVIA
+1115 LRQNFSSSLLAIV
-1128 GQNKAPSAT
+1128 GQNTAPGAT

-1142 SLQDTA
+1142 SLQDAA

-1171 QLQRRVMRRREN
+1171 QLQ
-1183 ALAAVQCSEKE
+1183 K
-1194 DLLLSQAVVACLET
+1194 DLLFSQAVVACLET

-1224 ASQPWHRFLL
+1224 VSQPWHRFLL

-1243 SFLQPEVLRLMT
+1243 SFLQPEILRLLT

-1268 KEISQIIQEAAEANI
+1268 KEISQIIQEAAETNI

-1289 TSCALHLFLSQI
+1289 TSCALQLFLSQI
-1301 QSSHYHVEPEQSE
+1301 QSSHYQLEPEQSG
-1314 IIQTLLDRLL
+1314 IIQTLLERLL

-1335 IVYPL
+1335 IV
-1340 IADVCDRGH
+1340 
-1349 YQLPCGERGNMQYL
+1349 
-1363 FFSQTCFCLP
+1363 
-1373 VFITLYCLKRVAVM
+1373 
-1387 EVAMAVI
+1387 
-1394 SCGCGDFLHLDEGI
+1394 
-1408 WMGETFKS
+1408 
-1416 WWLGRI
+1416 
-1422 LDALEVQQWGYVNKI
+1422 
-1437 VMDTEDKILWS
+1437 
-1448 QWSFDFSSGLPTLM
+1448 
-1462 FLTYVGSQVPWLGKG
+1462 
-1477 WFSNENLLSVICQMW
+1477 
-1492 KFHRMPAFP
+1492 
-1501 LVSTHAVNDRCL
+1501 CL
-1513 GSVAVSLSHIRD
+1513 GSVAVSLSHIGD

>member
-1 MAAGVARLCGD
+1 
-12 HGPRWALP
+12 
-20 LRPPLCLACS
+20 
-30 VETLGD
+30 
-36 GSASLVRKKHVLSR
+36 LVRKKHVLFR
-50 LQDALAWQALP
+50 LQDALAWRALP
-61 VVQLLAQD
+61 VVQLLAPE
-69 ERVCMHL
+69 ERVCLHL

-88 DSSALNLLVEV
+88 DSGALNLLVEV

-113 HCILDE
+113 CCILDE

-131 SSLPTFSLL
+131 SSLPTFALL

-165 LMGLTYPNESIKA
+165 LMGLTYPNEGIKA

-200 FEERLCGVFLNTLE
+200 FEEKLCGVFLNTLG

-235 DHFVSILMNNS
+235 DHFLSILMNNS
-246 KTEEETENPDF
+246 KTEEETENSDF

-305 DVPEFLFECLLSK
+305 DVPEFLFDCLLCK

-379 KRQPVEIKLFTNRG
+379 KRQPVEIKLFTNRS

-402 METVNC
+402 METVNY

-430 SCPPV
+430 STPPV

-455 PPQSSKRHAVSQK
+455 PPQSSKRHA
-468 LLLVVSQSH
+468 SH
-477 PTNRNLGGVPQRQ
+477 AANKNLGRAPQRQ
-490 SQFLLNTLESFRNAC
+490 GQFLLNTLESFRNAC
-505 RLAVQFQGDFMAQE
+505 RLAVEFQGDFMAQE

-542 ICDNLCIPMVMSY
+542 ICDTLCIPMVMSY
-555 LERAVSPS
+555 LETTVSLS
-563 VTEVFISTL
+563 VTEVFISIL

-579 PSMRNNILVLHPP
+579 PNMRNNFSRKLASSSFIRLTLELKARFCSVQSNPVLNQ
-592 DTGAEGQV
+592 TCSSFLCSLCLNLYSATEKTRTSSQEGKEQD
-600 LLCAEL
+600 
-606 MPEPLLSHRE
+606 
-616 EENFSGGQQEMS
+616 MS
-628 ELLLKGL
+628 ELLQKGL

-650 ETPEP
+650 ETPEL
-655 FFLDQSLCSHQ
+655 FSLDQSLCSHQ

-679 GDRFVPDAE
+679 GDSFHFNLLECRFVPDAE
-688 LFLAVRNFLLSA
+688 LFLAIRNFLLSA
-700 QDCGDC
+700 QDRGDC

-725 GKALDVRSLSTIK
+725 GKALDLRSLSTLR

-757 LKFFLRYPE
+757 LKLLLHHPE

-787 TEAEEADCGTS
+787 TDAEEAGFGTS
-798 SQLNTANPLLP
+798 DVLNCANPLLP

-824 VSSSSVEVAWKVL
+824 VCSSSVEVAWKVL

-869 ESSSATLQ
+869 ESSSTTLQ

-896 KGIRELDSTDLRLL
+896 KGIRELDSTDFKLL

-919 CSPRDTDLLQPS
+919 CRPRDTDLLQPS

-939 HQTTPCS
+939 HQTAPCS

-969 CTWLWSPPSR
+969 YTWLWSPPSG
-979 PAHLSS
+979 PSYLSP

-995 LVASFLL
+995 LVASLLL
-1002 YQHRYNTESLNSSAT
+1002 YQHRYNTEVHQTLSLD
-1017 LTHAVVPIPGLSVGP
+1017 LT
-1032 SSCREGQLLATA
+1032 
-1044 GFWLP
+1044 
-1049 GSSVLLPGSVAK
+1049 
-1061 VEPCLMVAV
+1061 
-1070 PATSCAW
+1070 
-1077 QADSHMLEVLQG
+1077 EVLNA
-1089 VVRTRETSCQQL
+1089 VIFRNKKPTL
-1101 PDNSV
+1101 LLV
-1106 SIMQFLRAV
+1106 SIMQFLRAA
-1115 LRQNFSSSLLVIA
+1115 LQQNFSSSLLVIV
-1128 GQNKAPSAT
+1128 GQNSAPAPT

-1142 SLQDTA
+1142 SPQDAA
-1148 LHPLAM
+1148 LHPLAT

-1165 NLLVHV
+1165 NLLVH
-1171 QLQRRVMRRREN
+1171 
-1183 ALAAVQCSEKE
+1183 KE
-1194 DLLLSQAVVACLET
+1194 LLLSQAVVACLET
-1208 LVEYLYV
+1208 LVEYL
-1215 KNQDVALHV
+1215 
-1224 ASQPWHRFLL
+1224 
-1234 FTLLSGGQK
+1234 
-1243 SFLQPEVLRLMT
+1243 
-1255 LFVRYQSSNIISQ
+1255 
-1268 KEISQIIQEAAEANI
+1268 
-1283 AELSEA
+1283 
-1289 TSCALHLFLSQI
+1289 
-1301 QSSHYHVEPEQSE
+1301 
-1314 IIQTLLDRLL
+1314 
-1324 GQRTTCVKHQD
+1324 
-1335 IVYPL
+1335 
-1340 IADVCDRGH
+1340 
-1349 YQLPCGERGNMQYL
+1349 
-1363 FFSQTCFCLP
+1363 
-1373 VFITLYCLKRVAVM
+1373 
-1387 EVAMAVI
+1387 
-1394 SCGCGDFLHLDEGI
+1394 
-1408 WMGETFKS
+1408 
-1416 WWLGRI
+1416 
-1422 LDALEVQQWGYVNKI
+1422 
-1437 VMDTEDKILWS
+1437 
-1448 QWSFDFSSGLPTLM
+1448 
-1462 FLTYVGSQVPWLGKG
+1462 
-1477 WFSNENLLSVICQMW
+1477 
-1492 KFHRMPAFP
+1492 
-1501 LVSTHAVNDRCL
+1501 
-1513 GSVAVSLSHIRD
+1513 